1 MATKFWS
8 SIQNI
13 NNWRSSAKTNVL
25 FNLIS
30 QQPYIDK
37 VYLYAKDSY
46 EAKHQFLTNKHKG
59 LWLNHFNDS
68 KAFIEYSND
77 MGDIYESI
85 KKCYSKKKKKA
96 KNIACIWWY
105 DCWYAHYF
113 IMRITN
119 KREVQQIAFYKFI

>member
-30 QQPYIDK
+30 QQPYTDK

-46 EAKHQFLTNKHKG
+46 EAKHQFLTNKHEG

-68 KAFIEYSND
+68 KAFIEYSNV

-85 KKCYSKKKKKA
+85 KKCYSKKKKKKA
-96 KNIACIWWY
+96 INIACI
-105 DCWYAHYF
+105 DDMIVDMPTILLSELQTSERF
-113 IMRITN
+113 N
-119 KREVQQIAFYKFI
+119 K

>member
-85 KKCYSKKKKKA
+85 KKCYSKKKKK
-96 KNIACIWWY
+96 KKSEKHCLYLMIWLLICPLFY
-105 DCWYAHYF
+105 YENYKQA
-113 IMRITN
+113 RGSTN
-119 KREVQQIAFYKFI
+119 SIL

>member
-46 EAKHQFLTNKHKG
+46 EAKHKFLTNKHEG

-85 KKCYSKKKKKA
+85 KKCYSKKKKK
-96 KNIACIWWY
+96 KKRKTLLVFDDMIVDMPTILLWELQTSER
-105 DCWYAHYF
+105 F
-113 IMRITN
+113 N
-119 KREVQQIAFYKFI
+119 K